1 MLAIS
6 PLIFLV
12 LIVWEGTEESRFR
25 FPSADGKCH
34 PFDERV
40 SGGFGPGEGA
50 SCVVLKPLRDAIF
63 GPQPLILLL
72 QRITYHIFRV
82 NP

>member
-25 FPSADGKCH
+25 FLSADGKCH
-34 PFDERV
+34 PSMNVFQEHLDQGKAPPV
-40 SGGFGPGEGA
+40 W
-50 SCVVLKPLRDAIF
+50 
-63 GPQPLILLL
+63 
-72 QRITYHIFRV
+72 Y
-82 NP
+82 